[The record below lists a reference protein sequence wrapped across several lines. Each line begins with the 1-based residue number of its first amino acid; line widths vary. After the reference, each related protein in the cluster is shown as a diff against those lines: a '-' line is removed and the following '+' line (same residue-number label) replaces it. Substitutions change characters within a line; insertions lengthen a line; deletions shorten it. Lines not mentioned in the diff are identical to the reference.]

1 MGGPEPFRA
10 PGWHVCSGRRGQ
22 NCSSNT
28 GNPGKESSLSIDLL
42 GSQTERSLL
51 MQLFNWLKKGLLT
64 LITRLQ
70 TQGLRVTL
78 LWLYARGLPILTGI
92 PVMKYSRIS
101 PNIYV
106 GPQFRQSGKRK
117 LEALKISASL
127 NLRAEFD
134 DRVRHLEL
142 RQHCYLPTED
152 DHAPDFGPIGAGDPI
167 YSTNRRPRW
176 MCVHPLSWRDWARSN
191 HGGRIPDRPGCHLD
205 EAICMIKKTRPFIK
219 IMPLQ
224 MQRLTQFE
232 TIKRTGT

>member
-1 MGGPEPFRA
+1 M
-10 PGWHVCSGRRGQ
+10 
-22 NCSSNT
+22 
-28 GNPGKESSLSIDLL
+28 
-42 GSQTERSLL
+42 L

-92 PVMKYSRIS
+92 PVMKYSRIT

-106 GPQFRQSGKRK
+106 GPQFRQSGKHR
-117 LEALKISASL
+117 LEALRISASL

-152 DHAPDFGPIGAGDPI
+152 DHAPTLAQLEQGIQFIQQIVGLGGCVYIHCRGGIGRAPTMTAAYLIDQGA
-167 YSTNRRPRW
+167 T
-176 MCVHPLSWRDWARSN
+176 
-191 HGGRIPDRPGCHLD
+191 LD